1 MYLVNEIL
9 VFTPGRRQEGLDRL
23 GWIHGLMQPNP
34 GFVQA
39 LVGRY
44 QGDGFRHTVLRLWES
59 AEAFQK
65 FRETPDGNYGRNRPE
80 GLYTNEPVVPR
91 WESFLEGQGNAK
103 GNFLLKVQTEVPEG
117 AWEAFIAQ
125 RQELQAAA
133 IASGGVVDDRNFRAT
148 DQSQALAIVR
158 FESRDAYDRFVD
170 SPEFAKVNAKLPEG
184 VRLVRRECF
193 EIVSEVLPK

>member
-44 QGDGFRHTVLRLWES
+44 QGDSFRHTVLRLWES

-80 GLYTNEPVVPR
+80 GLYVNEPVVPR
-91 WESFLEGQGNAK
+91 WESFLEADGNAK
-103 GNFLLKVQTEVPEG
+103 GNFLVKIQREVPDG
-117 AWEAFIAQ
+117 AWESLTTQ
-125 RQELQAAA
+125 LKDVEAAA
-133 IASGGVVDDRNFRAT
+133 TASGGLVDARNFRAT
-148 DQSQALAIVR
+148 DQSQALTVAR
-158 FESRDAYDRFVD
+158 FESRDAYESLID
-170 SPEFAKVNAKLPEG
+170 SPSFAKAAAGLPEG
-184 VRLVRRECF
+184 VNIIRREYF

>member
-1 MYLVNEIL
+1 MYLINEIL
-9 VFTPGRRQEGLDRL
+9 VFSPGRRQEGLDRL

-39 LVGRY
+39 VVGRY

-80 GLYTNEPVVPR
+80 GLYVNEPVVPR
-91 WESFLEGQGNAK
+91 WESFLEGEGQARGNLLAK
-103 GNFLLKVQTEVPEG
+103 IQVEVPEG
-117 AWEAFIAQ
+117 AWEALMAQ
-125 RQELQAAA
+125 RKDMQSAA
-133 IASGGVVDDRNFRAT
+133 IASGGIVDVRNFRAT
-148 DQSQALAIVR
+148 DQNQALTLAR
-158 FESRDAYDRFVD
+158 FESRAAYDRFID
-170 SPEFAKVNAKLPEG
+170 SPEYVKANAALPEG
-184 VRLVRRECF
+184 VTMVSRELF